1 MQQLRSIKTSRRAG
15 SVPRGIILNGI
26 GSPTELCRSDNV
38 LVCRI
43 VGPPTPHLL
52 QLQAVGVCTL
62 QSIEHRFQNQ
72 THTVGFHLLHF
83 NREFPPHI
91 PWWTQAAPV
100 YRYFCKGIQ
109 FSD

>member
-52 QLQAVGVCTL
+52 QLQAVAVCTL

-72 THTVGFHLLHF
+72 TH
-83 NREFPPHI
+83 RWISP
-91 PWWTQAAPV
+91 AALQSRV
-100 YRYFCKGIQ
+100 SSSYLVVDAGGT
-109 FSD
+109 SL